1 MHRFGR
7 SVDLRHGQREGQSE
21 ASLWPPFTDI
31 MMVILMVF
39 MLTMVVV
46 IVKNTNLVERIRLA
60 QELQAAAELHAAS
73 AADSLAAL
81 SARNTDLEDQI
92 RGYSMQLIL
101 LNDEVD
107 RLQEVVDAKLAVVEG
122 LADENEELLARI
134 RMIELQLAEKDDE
147 LRAARLTMDDI
158 RDANGEA
165 RRDFE
170 DQLAALMAQ
179 LRDKDVALLTLTS
192 EKTDLELELARSRQ
206 DLSSLEE
213 EYLKLIRPA
222 RSAAGKVVVAVTV
235 SRRADGVMT
244 YDYKSEVPGEPSV
257 SLTRAQLDA
266 RLEAAKQRHGA
277 ELYVKIVI
285 PDDSGLS
292 YNEAWSFTKEILTRY
307 DYYYEDGW

>member
-7 SVDLRHGQREGQSE
+7 SVDLRVTGRERESE

-81 SARNTDLEDQI
+81 SARNTDLEDQM

-101 LNDEVD
+101 LNDEID
-107 RLQEVVDAKLAVVEG
+107 RIQDVVDAKLAVIEG
-122 LADENEELLARI
+122 LGDENSELLARI
-134 RMIELQLAEKDDE
+134 RLIELQVAEKDDE

-158 RDANGEA
+158 RDANREA
-165 RRDFE
+165 QRDLR
-170 DQLAALMAQ
+170 DQLAALLAQ
-179 LRDKDVALLTLTS
+179 LDEQDAAFITLS
-192 EKTDLELELARSRQ
+192 DEKTDLELELARSRQ
-206 DLSSLEE
+206 DMSTLEE
-213 EYLKLIRPA
+213 QYLKLIRPA
-222 RSAAGKVVVAVTV
+222 RSAAGKVVVSVTV
-235 SRRADGVMT
+235 SRVAGEMR
-244 YDYKSEVPGEPSV
+244 YDYQSERPGAATE
-257 SLTRAQLDA
+257 SLTLDQLNRRLDA
-266 RLEAAKQRHGA
+266 AKERHGR

-292 YNEAWSFTKEILTRY
+292 YNEAWRFTKDILTRY